1 MTKTFEPD
9 LSRRV
14 ESLPPYLFAEIE
26 RKVAAKRAAGVDI
39 ISLGI
44 GDPDSPT
51 PAHVLAAMDEGVRD
65 PANHQYPTNR
75 GTPEFRAAVAG
86 YYQRRFGVDARPGD
100 RDRAAPGRQRGHRPH
115 LLRPAERG

>member
-1 MTKTFEPD
+1 MTETFRPN

-44 GDPDSPT
+44 GDPDTPT
-51 PAHVLAAMDEGVRD
+51 PDHVHRGHGRRGPRPRQPPV
-65 PANHQYPTNR
+65 PHQR

-86 YYQRRFGVDARPGD
+86 YYQLVSG
-100 RDRAAPGRQRGHRPH
+100 
-115 LLRPAERG
+115 